1 MTNADRTVNDDLR
14 NGGRRGAGERLEPDG
29 ADASHAVRA
38 ARKAPIVPRVPSVVR
53 ERIAMPVKLLLPAFV
68 AVAIVVVLPLLFSL
82 YTSFTAYRLTDPG
95 TLTHWIGWRNYMR
108 VLGNADFWAA
118 FGRTVLFLTVAL
130 NLEMVLGLGIALL
143 LNRVTAGQRVLRTVM
158 MFPMMFS
165 PVLVGFQFKF
175 MLNDSTGVINHL
187 LQTLFGMHGTIPF
200 LVDEKS
206 ALASLI
212 AAEVW
217 NSTPVFAVILLAGL
231 MALPKDPIEASKVDG
246 CTPWQTFR
254 YVTLPYLMPFIY
266 IAMTI
271 RSLDVGRAYD
281 IVRIMTN
288 GGPGGRTELLWTMV
302 GRIAYDDSHMGY
314 ANAIA
319 YISVLVSILFTLYFF
334 RKLNA
339 ARRHMGPA

>member
-1 MTNADRTVNDDLR
+1 MAVPLR
-14 NGGRRGAGERLEPDG
+14 
-29 ADASHAVRA
+29 
-38 ARKAPIVPRVPSVVR
+38 
-53 ERIAMPVKLLLPAFV
+53 LLLPAFV
-68 AVAIVVVLPLLFSL
+68 SVAIVVVLPLLFSL
-82 YTSFTAYRLTDPG
+82 YTSFTAYRLIEPDTIWNVVG
-95 TLTHWIGWRNYMR
+95 LRNYLR
-108 VLGNADFWAA
+108 AFAGEDFWAA
-118 FGRTVLFLTVAL
+118 FGRTVLFLTIAL
-130 NLEMVLGLGIALL
+130 NLELLLGLGIALL
-143 LNRVTAGQRVLRTVM
+143 LNQIVKGQRALRTIM

-175 MLNDSTGVINHL
+175 MLNDSTGVVNHV
-187 LQTLFGMHGTIPF
+187 LQTVFGLKTTIPF
-200 LVDEKS
+200 LVDARS

-246 CTPWQTFR
+246 CTRWQTFR

-302 GRIAYDDSHMGY
+302 GRIAYDDSRMGY
-314 ANAIA
+314 ANAIG
-319 YISVLVSILFTLYFF
+319 YVSVLVSVLFTLYFF

-339 ARRHMGPA
+339 ARKHMGPA

>member
-1 MTNADRTVNDDLR
+1 MANLERQDGDDMHPGNSPLT
-14 NGGRRGAGERLEPDG
+14 RRALY
-29 ADASHAVRA
+29 
-38 ARKAPIVPRVPSVVR
+38 APQVVR
-53 ERIAMPVKLLLPAFV
+53 ERLSLPAKLLLPAFLS
-68 AVAIVVVLPLLFSL
+68 VAIVVVLPLLFSL
-82 YTSFTAYRLTDPG
+82 YTSFTSYRLTDPA
-95 TLTHWIGWRNYMR
+95 TLTHFIGWRNYAR
-108 VLGNADFWAA
+108 ALANGDFWSA

-130 NLEMVLGLGIALL
+130 NLEMLLGLGIALL
-143 LNRVTAGQRVLRTVM
+143 LNRVTAGQRALRTVM

-187 LQTLFGMHGTIPF
+187 LQSVFGIETSVPF
-200 LVDEKS
+200 LVNEHL

-212 AAEVW
+212 VAEVW

-231 MALPKDPIEASKVDG
+231 MALPKDPVEASKVDG

-314 ANAIA
+314 ANAIG
-319 YISVLVSILFTLYFF
+319 YVSVLVSILFTLYFF

>member
-1 MTNADRTVNDDLR
+1 MQSNTPYSI
-14 NGGRRGAGERLEPDG
+14 GGEPVLATPRRRIPL
-29 ADASHAVRA
+29 
-38 ARKAPIVPRVPSVVR
+38 PI
-53 ERIAMPVKLLLPAFV
+53 KLLMPAFL
-68 AVAIVVVLPLLFSL
+68 AVGIVVILPLLFSF
-82 YTSFTAYRLTDPG
+82 YTSFTAYRLTDPD
-95 TLTHWIGWRNYMR
+95 TLSHWIGWRNYER
-108 VLGNADFWAA
+108 AFANGDFWAA
-118 FGRTVLFLTVAL
+118 FGRTILFLTVAL
-130 NLEMVLGLGIALL
+130 NLELLLGLGVALL
-143 LNRVTAGQRVLRTVM
+143 LNQVTRGQRALRTVM

-175 MLNDSTGVINHL
+175 MLNDSTGIVNNL
-187 LQTLFGMHGTIPF
+187 MQTLFGAKSAFPF
-200 LVDEKS
+200 LVNANS

-217 NSTPVFAVILLAGL
+217 NSTPIFAVILLAGL

-246 CTPWQTFR
+246 CTSWQTFR

-266 IAMTI
+266 ISMTI

-302 GRIAYDDSHMGY
+302 GRIAYDDSRMGY

-319 YISVLVSILFTLYFF
+319 YVSVLVSILFTLYFF
-334 RKLNA
+334 RKLSG
-339 ARRHMGPA
+339 ARKHMGPV

>member
-1 MTNADRTVNDDLR
+1 MQSNTPYSI
-14 NGGRRGAGERLEPDG
+14 GGEP
-29 ADASHAVRA
+29 ALA
-38 ARKAPIVPRVPSVVR
+38 APRWRIPLPI
-53 ERIAMPVKLLLPAFV
+53 KLLLPAFL
-68 AVAIVVVLPLLFSL
+68 AVGLVVVLPLLFSF
-82 YTSFTAYRLTDPG
+82 YTSFTAYRLTDPD
-95 TLTHWIGWRNYMR
+95 TLSHWIGWRNYQR
-108 VLGNADFWAA
+108 AFANADFWAA
-118 FGRTVLFLTVAL
+118 FGRTILFLTVAL
-130 NLEMVLGLGIALL
+130 NLELLLGLGVALL
-143 LNRVTAGQRVLRTVM
+143 LNQVTKGQRALRTVM

-175 MLNDSTGVINHL
+175 MLNDSTGIVNNL
-187 LQTLFGMHGTIPF
+187 MQTLFGAKSAFPF
-200 LVDEKS
+200 LVDAKS

-217 NSTPVFAVILLAGL
+217 NSTPIFAVILLAGL

-246 CTPWQTFR
+246 CTSWQTFR

-266 IAMTI
+266 ISMTI

-302 GRIAYDDSHMGY
+302 GRIAYDDSRMGY

-319 YISVLVSILFTLYFF
+319 YVSVLVSILFTLYFF
-334 RKLNA
+334 RKLSG
-339 ARRHMGPA
+339 ARKHMGPA

>member
-1 MTNADRTVNDDLR
+1 MQSNTPYSI
-14 NGGRRGAGERLEPDG
+14 GGEPVLATPRRRIPL
-29 ADASHAVRA
+29 
-38 ARKAPIVPRVPSVVR
+38 PI
-53 ERIAMPVKLLLPAFV
+53 KLLMPAFL
-68 AVAIVVVLPLLFSL
+68 AVGIVVILPLLFSF
-82 YTSFTAYRLTDPG
+82 YTSFTAYRLTDPD
-95 TLTHWIGWRNYMR
+95 TLSHWIGWRNYER
-108 VLGNADFWAA
+108 AFANGDFWAA
-118 FGRTVLFLTVAL
+118 FGRTILFLTIAL
-130 NLEMVLGLGIALL
+130 NLELLLGLGVALL
-143 LNRVTAGQRVLRTVM
+143 LNQVTRGQRGLRTVM

-175 MLNDSTGVINHL
+175 MLNDSTGIVNNL
-187 LQTLFGMHGTIPF
+187 MQTLFGAKSAFPF
-200 LVDEKS
+200 LVNANS

-246 CTPWQTFR
+246 CSPWQTFR

-266 IAMTI
+266 ISMTI

-319 YISVLVSILFTLYFF
+319 YVSVLVSILFTLYFF
-334 RKLNA
+334 RKLSG
-339 ARRHMGPA
+339 ARKHMGPA

>member
-1 MTNADRTVNDDLR
+1 MRSNMRFNIRYSPAVQSPGPALHESMAVPLR
-14 NGGRRGAGERLEPDG
+14 
-29 ADASHAVRA
+29 
-38 ARKAPIVPRVPSVVR
+38 
-53 ERIAMPVKLLLPAFV
+53 LLLPAFV
-68 AVAIVVVLPLLFSL
+68 SVAIVVVLPLLFSL
-82 YTSFTAYRLTDPG
+82 YTSFTAYRLIEPDTIWNVVG
-95 TLTHWIGWRNYMR
+95 LRNYLR
-108 VLGNADFWAA
+108 AFASEDFWAA
-118 FGRTVLFLTVAL
+118 FGRTVLFLTIAL
-130 NLEMVLGLGIALL
+130 NLELLLGLGIALL
-143 LNRVTAGQRVLRTVM
+143 LNQIVKGQRALRTIM

-175 MLNDSTGVINHL
+175 MLNDSTGVVNHV
-187 LQTLFGMHGTIPF
+187 LQTVFGLKTTIPF
-200 LVDEKS
+200 LVDARS

-302 GRIAYDDSHMGY
+302 GRIAYDDSRMGY
-314 ANAIA
+314 ANAIG
-319 YISVLVSILFTLYFF
+319 YVSVLVSVLFTLYFF

-339 ARRHMGPA
+339 ARKHMGPA

>member
-1 MTNADRTVNDDLR
+1 MQSNTPYSI
-14 NGGRRGAGERLEPDG
+14 GGEPVLVTPRRRIPL
-29 ADASHAVRA
+29 
-38 ARKAPIVPRVPSVVR
+38 PI
-53 ERIAMPVKLLLPAFV
+53 KLLMPAFL
-68 AVAIVVVLPLLFSL
+68 AVGIVVILPLLFSF
-82 YTSFTAYRLTDPG
+82 YTSFTAYRLTDPD
-95 TLTHWIGWRNYMR
+95 TLSHWIGWRNYER
-108 VLGNADFWAA
+108 AFSNGEFWAA
-118 FGRTVLFLTVAL
+118 FGRTILFLTIAL
-130 NLEMVLGLGIALL
+130 NLELLLGLGVALL
-143 LNRVTAGQRVLRTVM
+143 LNQVTKGQRALRTVM

-175 MLNDSTGVINHL
+175 MLNDSTGIVNNL
-187 LQTLFGMHGTIPF
+187 MQTLFGAKSAFPF
-200 LVDEKS
+200 LVDASS

-217 NSTPVFAVILLAGL
+217 NSTPIFAVILLAGL

-246 CTPWQTFR
+246 CTSWQTFR

-266 IAMTI
+266 ISMTI

-302 GRIAYDDSHMGY
+302 GRIAYDDSRMGY

-319 YISVLVSILFTLYFF
+319 YVSVLVSILFTLYFF
-334 RKLNA
+334 RKLSG
-339 ARRHMGPA
+339 ARKHMGPA

>member
-1 MTNADRTVNDDLR
+1 M
-14 NGGRRGAGERLEPDG
+14 
-29 ADASHAVRA
+29 
-38 ARKAPIVPRVPSVVR
+38 
-53 ERIAMPVKLLLPAFV
+53 PAFL
-68 AVAIVVVLPLLFSL
+68 AVGIVVILPLLFSF
-82 YTSFTAYRLTDPG
+82 YTSFTAYRLTDPD
-95 TLTHWIGWRNYMR
+95 TLSHWIGWRNYER
-108 VLGNADFWAA
+108 AFANGDFWAA
-118 FGRTVLFLTVAL
+118 FGRTILFLTVAL
-130 NLEMVLGLGIALL
+130 NLELLLGLGVALL
-143 LNRVTAGQRVLRTVM
+143 LNQVTKGQRALRTVM

-175 MLNDSTGVINHL
+175 MLNDSTGIVNNL
-187 LQTLFGMHGTIPF
+187 MQTLFGAKSAFPF
-200 LVDEKS
+200 LVNANS

-217 NSTPVFAVILLAGL
+217 NSTPIFAVILLAGL

-246 CTPWQTFR
+246 CTSWQTFR

-266 IAMTI
+266 ISMTI

-319 YISVLVSILFTLYFF
+319 YVSVLVSILFTLYFF
-334 RKLNA
+334 RKLSG
-339 ARRHMGPA
+339 ARKHMGPA

>member
-1 MTNADRTVNDDLR
+1 MQSNTPYSI
-14 NGGRRGAGERLEPDG
+14 GGEPVLATPRR
-29 ADASHAVRA
+29 
-38 ARKAPIVPRVPSVVR
+38 
-53 ERIAMPVKLLLPAFV
+53 RIPLPVKLLMPAFL
-68 AVAIVVVLPLLFSL
+68 AVGIVVILPLLFSF
-82 YTSFTAYRLTDPG
+82 YTSFTAYRLTDPD
-95 TLTHWIGWRNYMR
+95 TLSHWIGWRNYER
-108 VLGNADFWAA
+108 AFSNGDFWAA
-118 FGRTVLFLTVAL
+118 FGRTILFLTIAL
-130 NLEMVLGLGIALL
+130 NLELLLGLGVALL
-143 LNRVTAGQRVLRTVM
+143 LNQVTKGQRALRTVM

-175 MLNDSTGVINHL
+175 MLNDSTGIVNNL
-187 LQTLFGMHGTIPF
+187 MQTLFGAKSAFPF
-200 LVDEKS
+200 LVDANS

-217 NSTPVFAVILLAGL
+217 NSTPIFAVILLAGL

-246 CTPWQTFR
+246 CTSWQTFR

-266 IAMTI
+266 ISMTI

-319 YISVLVSILFTLYFF
+319 YVSVLVSILFTLYFF
-334 RKLNA
+334 RKLSG
-339 ARRHMGPA
+339 ARKHMGPA

>member
-1 MTNADRTVNDDLR
+1 MQSNTPYSI
-14 NGGRRGAGERLEPDG
+14 GGEPVL
-29 ADASHAVRA
+29 ATP
-38 ARKAPIVPRVPSVVR
+38 RKRIPLPI
-53 ERIAMPVKLLLPAFV
+53 KLLMPAFL
-68 AVAIVVVLPLLFSL
+68 AVGIVVILPLLFSF
-82 YTSFTAYRLTDPG
+82 YTSFTAYRLTDPD
-95 TLTHWIGWRNYMR
+95 TLSHWIGWRNYER
-108 VLGNADFWAA
+108 AFANGDFWAA
-118 FGRTVLFLTVAL
+118 LGRTILFLTIAL
-130 NLEMVLGLGIALL
+130 NLELLLGLGVALL
-143 LNRVTAGQRVLRTVM
+143 LNQVTKGQRALRTVM

-175 MLNDSTGVINHL
+175 MLNDSTGIVNNL
-187 LQTLFGMHGTIPF
+187 MQTLFGAKSAFPF
-200 LVDEKS
+200 LVNANS

-217 NSTPVFAVILLAGL
+217 NSTPIFAVILLAGL

-246 CTPWQTFR
+246 CTSWQTFR

-266 IAMTI
+266 ISMTI

-302 GRIAYDDSHMGY
+302 GRIAYDDSRMGY

-319 YISVLVSILFTLYFF
+319 YVSVLVSILFTLYFF
-334 RKLNA
+334 RKLSG
-339 ARRHMGPA
+339 ARKHMGPA

>member
-1 MTNADRTVNDDLR
+1 MQSNTPYSI
-14 NGGRRGAGERLEPDG
+14 GGEPVLATPRRRIPL
-29 ADASHAVRA
+29 
-38 ARKAPIVPRVPSVVR
+38 PI
-53 ERIAMPVKLLLPAFV
+53 KLLMPAFL
-68 AVAIVVVLPLLFSL
+68 AVGIVVILPLLFSF
-82 YTSFTAYRLTDPG
+82 YTSFTAYRLTDPD
-95 TLTHWIGWRNYMR
+95 TLSHWIGWRNYER
-108 VLGNADFWAA
+108 AFSNGDFWAA
-118 FGRTVLFLTVAL
+118 FGRTILFLTIAL
-130 NLEMVLGLGIALL
+130 NLELLLGLGVALL
-143 LNRVTAGQRVLRTVM
+143 LNQVTKGQRALRTVM

-175 MLNDSTGVINHL
+175 MLNDSTGIVNNL
-187 LQTLFGMHGTIPF
+187 MQTLFGATSAFPF
-200 LVDEKS
+200 LVDANS

-217 NSTPVFAVILLAGL
+217 NSTPIFAVILLAGL

-246 CTPWQTFR
+246 CTSWQTFR

-266 IAMTI
+266 ISMTI

-302 GRIAYDDSHMGY
+302 GRIAYDDSRMGY

-319 YISVLVSILFTLYFF
+319 YVSVLVSILFTLYFF
-334 RKLNA
+334 RKLSG
-339 ARRHMGPA
+339 ARKHMGPA

>member
-1 MTNADRTVNDDLR
+1 MQSNTPYSI
-14 NGGRRGAGERLEPDG
+14 GGEPVL
-29 ADASHAVRA
+29 ATRA
-38 ARKAPIVPRVPSVVR
+38 K
-53 ERIAMPVKLLLPAFV
+53 RIPLPVKLLMPAFL
-68 AVAIVVVLPLLFSL
+68 AVGIVVILPLLFSF
-82 YTSFTAYRLTDPG
+82 YTSFTAYRLTDPD
-95 TLTHWIGWRNYMR
+95 TLSHWIGWRNYER
-108 VLGNADFWAA
+108 AFANGDFWAA
-118 FGRTVLFLTVAL
+118 FGRTILFLTIAL
-130 NLEMVLGLGIALL
+130 NLELLLGLGVALL
-143 LNRVTAGQRVLRTVM
+143 LNQVTKGQRALRTVM

-175 MLNDSTGVINHL
+175 MLNDSTGIVNNL
-187 LQTLFGMHGTIPF
+187 MQTLFGAKSAFPF
-200 LVDEKS
+200 LVDAKS

-217 NSTPVFAVILLAGL
+217 NSTPIFAVILLAGL

-246 CTPWQTFR
+246 CTSWQTFR

-266 IAMTI
+266 ISMTI

-302 GRIAYDDSHMGY
+302 GRIAYDDSRMGY

-319 YISVLVSILFTLYFF
+319 YVSVLVSILFTLYFF
-334 RKLNA
+334 RKLSG
-339 ARRHMGPA
+339 ARKHMGPA

>member
-1 MTNADRTVNDDLR
+1 MRFNIRYSPAAQSPGPAPNESLTAPLR
-14 NGGRRGAGERLEPDG
+14 
-29 ADASHAVRA
+29 
-38 ARKAPIVPRVPSVVR
+38 
-53 ERIAMPVKLLLPAFV
+53 LLLPAFFS
-68 AVAIVVVLPLLFSL
+68 VAIVVVLPLLFSL
-82 YTSFTAYRLTDPG
+82 YTSFTAYRLIDPDTIWNIVG
-95 TLTHWIGWRNYMR
+95 LRNYLR
-108 VLGNADFWAA
+108 AFANEDFWAA
-118 FGRTVLFLTVAL
+118 FGRTVLFLTIAL
-130 NLEMVLGLGIALL
+130 NLELLLGLGIALL
-143 LNRVTAGQRVLRTVM
+143 LNQIVKGQRALRTIM

-175 MLNDSTGVINHL
+175 MLNDSTGVVNHV
-187 LQTLFGMHGTIPF
+187 LQTVFGLKTTIPF
-200 LVDEKS
+200 LVDSRS

-302 GRIAYDDSHMGY
+302 GRIAYDDSRMGY
-314 ANAIA
+314 ANAIG
-319 YISVLVSILFTLYFF
+319 YVSVLVSVLFTLYFF

-339 ARRHMGPA
+339 ARKHMGPA

>member
-1 MTNADRTVNDDLR
+1 MMNFERSGSDELQSSGARLARRTVQL
-14 NGGRRGAGERLEPDG
+14 
-29 ADASHAVRA
+29 
-38 ARKAPIVPRVPSVVR
+38 PSVVL
-53 ERIAMPVKLLLPAFV
+53 EHLSLPAKLLLPAFV
-68 AVAIVVVLPLLFSL
+68 SVGIVVAVPLLFSL
-82 YTSFTAYRLTDPG
+82 YTSFTAYRLTDPD
-95 TLTHWIGWRNYMR
+95 TLTHFIGWHNYVR
-108 VLGNADFWAA
+108 ALTNGDFWSA
-118 FGRTVLFLTVAL
+118 FGRTVLFLTLAL
-130 NLEMVLGLGIALL
+130 NLEMVFGLGIALL
-143 LNRVTAGQRVLRTVM
+143 LNRVTAGQRALRTVM

-187 LQTLFGMHGTIPF
+187 LQSLFGMRGSIPF
-200 LVDEKS
+200 LVNEKS

-288 GGPGGRTELLWTMV
+288 GGPGGRTELLWTMI

-319 YISVLVSILFTLYFF
+319 YVSVLVSILFTLYFF

-339 ARRHMGPA
+339 ARRHMGT

>member
-1 MTNADRTVNDDLR
+1 MQSNTPYSI
-14 NGGRRGAGERLEPDG
+14 GGEPVL
-29 ADASHAVRA
+29 ATRA
-38 ARKAPIVPRVPSVVR
+38 KRIPLPI
-53 ERIAMPVKLLLPAFV
+53 KLLMPAFL
-68 AVAIVVVLPLLFSL
+68 AVGIVVILPLLFSF
-82 YTSFTAYRLTDPG
+82 YTSFTAYRLTDPD
-95 TLTHWIGWRNYMR
+95 TLSHWIGWRNYER
-108 VLGNADFWAA
+108 AFANGDFWAA
-118 FGRTVLFLTVAL
+118 FGRTILFLTIAL
-130 NLEMVLGLGIALL
+130 NLELLLGLGVALL
-143 LNRVTAGQRVLRTVM
+143 LNQVTKGQRALRTVM

-175 MLNDSTGVINHL
+175 MLNDSTGIVNNL
-187 LQTLFGMHGTIPF
+187 MQTLFGAKSAFPF
-200 LVDEKS
+200 LVDAKS

-217 NSTPVFAVILLAGL
+217 NSTPIFAVILLAGL

-246 CTPWQTFR
+246 CTSWQTFR

-266 IAMTI
+266 ISMTI

-302 GRIAYDDSHMGY
+302 GRIAYDDSRMGY

-319 YISVLVSILFTLYFF
+319 YVSVLVSILFTLYFF
-334 RKLNA
+334 RKLSG
-339 ARRHMGPA
+339 ARKHMGPA

>member
-1 MTNADRTVNDDLR
+1 MQSNTPYSI
-14 NGGRRGAGERLEPDG
+14 GGEPALATRARRIPL
-29 ADASHAVRA
+29 
-38 ARKAPIVPRVPSVVR
+38 PI
-53 ERIAMPVKLLLPAFV
+53 KLLMPAFL
-68 AVAIVVVLPLLFSL
+68 AVGIVVILPLLFSF
-82 YTSFTAYRLTDPG
+82 YTSFTAYRLTDPD
-95 TLTHWIGWRNYMR
+95 TLSHWIGWRNYER
-108 VLGNADFWAA
+108 AFANGDFWAA
-118 FGRTVLFLTVAL
+118 FGRTILFLTIAL
-130 NLEMVLGLGIALL
+130 NLELLLGLGVALL
-143 LNRVTAGQRVLRTVM
+143 LNQVTKGQRALRTVM

-175 MLNDSTGVINHL
+175 MLNDSTGIVNNL
-187 LQTLFGMHGTIPF
+187 MQTLFGAKSAFPF
-200 LVDEKS
+200 LVNANS

-217 NSTPVFAVILLAGL
+217 NSTPIFAVILLAGL

-266 IAMTI
+266 ISMTI

-302 GRIAYDDSHMGY
+302 GRIAYDDSRMGY

-319 YISVLVSILFTLYFF
+319 YVSVLVSILFTLYFF
-334 RKLNA
+334 RKLSG
-339 ARRHMGPA
+339 ARKHMGPA

>member
-1 MTNADRTVNDDLR
+1 MQSNTPYSI
-14 NGGRRGAGERLEPDG
+14 GGEPALVAPRRRIPL
-29 ADASHAVRA
+29 
-38 ARKAPIVPRVPSVVR
+38 PI
-53 ERIAMPVKLLLPAFV
+53 KLLLPAFL
-68 AVAIVVVLPLLFSL
+68 AVGLVVVLPLLFSF
-82 YTSFTAYRLTDPG
+82 YTSFTAYRLTDPD
-95 TLTHWIGWRNYMR
+95 TLSHWIGWRNYER
-108 VLGNADFWAA
+108 AFANGDFWAA
-118 FGRTVLFLTVAL
+118 FGRTILFLTIAL
-130 NLEMVLGLGIALL
+130 NLELLLGLGVALL
-143 LNRVTAGQRVLRTVM
+143 LNQVTKGQRALRTVM

-175 MLNDSTGVINHL
+175 MLNDSTGIVNNL
-187 LQTLFGMHGTIPF
+187 MQTLFGAKSAFPF
-200 LVDEKS
+200 LVDANS

-217 NSTPVFAVILLAGL
+217 NSTPIFAVILLAGL

-246 CTPWQTFR
+246 CTSWQTFR

-266 IAMTI
+266 ISMTI

-302 GRIAYDDSHMGY
+302 GRIAYEDSRMGY

-319 YISVLVSILFTLYFF
+319 YVSVLVSILFTLYFF
-334 RKLNA
+334 RKLSG
-339 ARRHMGPA
+339 ARKHMGPA

>member
-1 MTNADRTVNDDLR
+1 M
-14 NGGRRGAGERLEPDG
+14 
-29 ADASHAVRA
+29 
-38 ARKAPIVPRVPSVVR
+38 
-53 ERIAMPVKLLLPAFV
+53 PAFL
-68 AVAIVVVLPLLFSL
+68 AVGIVVILPLLFSF
-82 YTSFTAYRLTDPG
+82 YTSFTAYRLTDPE
-95 TLTHWIGWRNYMR
+95 TLSHWIGWRNYER
-108 VLGNADFWAA
+108 AIANGDFWAA
-118 FGRTVLFLTVAL
+118 FGRTILFLTIAL
-130 NLEMVLGLGIALL
+130 NLELLLGLGVALL
-143 LNRVTAGQRVLRTVM
+143 LNQVTKGQRALRTVM

-175 MLNDSTGVINHL
+175 MLNDSTGIVNNL
-187 LQTLFGMHGTIPF
+187 MQTLFGAKSAFPF
-200 LVDEKS
+200 LVNANS

-217 NSTPVFAVILLAGL
+217 NSTPIFAVILLAGL

-246 CTPWQTFR
+246 CTSWQTFR

-266 IAMTI
+266 ISMTI

-302 GRIAYDDSHMGY
+302 GRIAYDDSRMGY

-319 YISVLVSILFTLYFF
+319 YVSVLVSILFTLYFF
-334 RKLNA
+334 RKLSG
-339 ARRHMGPA
+339 ARKHMGPA

>member
-1 MTNADRTVNDDLR
+1 MMNVEPRSSDNMATESRPMAGHGATVR
-14 NGGRRGAGERLEPDG
+14 KTPEFRVIRERLSLP
-29 ADASHAVRA
+29 A
-38 ARKAPIVPRVPSVVR
+38 
-53 ERIAMPVKLLLPAFV
+53 KLLLPAFV
-68 AVAIVVVLPLLFSL
+68 SVAIVVVLPLLFSL
-82 YTSFTAYRLTDPG
+82 YTSFTSYRLTDPD
-95 TLTHWIGWRNYMR
+95 TLFHLIGWRNYVR
-108 VLGNADFWAA
+108 VFSNSDFWAA
-118 FGRTVLFLTVAL
+118 FGRTVLFLTIAL

-143 LNRVTAGQRVLRTVM
+143 LNKVTAGQRALRTVM

-175 MLNDSTGVINHL
+175 MLNDSTGVINNL
-187 LQTLFGMHGTIPF
+187 LQAVFGVKSAIPF
-200 LVDEKS
+200 LVDANS

-212 AAEVW
+212 VAEVW

-254 YVTLPYLMPFIY
+254 FVTLPYLMPFVY

-302 GRIAYDDSHMGY
+302 GRIAYDDSRMGY

-319 YISVLVSILFTLYFF
+319 YVSVLVSIVFTLYFF

>member
-1 MTNADRTVNDDLR
+1 MRSNMRFNIRYSPAVQSPGPALHESMAVPLR
-14 NGGRRGAGERLEPDG
+14 
-29 ADASHAVRA
+29 
-38 ARKAPIVPRVPSVVR
+38 
-53 ERIAMPVKLLLPAFV
+53 LLLPAFV
-68 AVAIVVVLPLLFSL
+68 SVAIVVVMPLLFSL
-82 YTSFTAYRLTDPG
+82 YTSFTAYRLIEPDTIWNVVG
-95 TLTHWIGWRNYMR
+95 LRNYLR
-108 VLGNADFWAA
+108 AFASEDFWAA
-118 FGRTVLFLTVAL
+118 FGRTVLFLTIAL
-130 NLEMVLGLGIALL
+130 NLELLLGLGIALL
-143 LNRVTAGQRVLRTVM
+143 LNQIVKGQRALRTIM

-175 MLNDSTGVINHL
+175 MLNDSTGVVNHV
-187 LQTLFGMHGTIPF
+187 LQTVFGLKTTIPF
-200 LVDEKS
+200 LVDARS

-246 CTPWQTFR
+246 CTSWQTFR

-302 GRIAYDDSHMGY
+302 GRIAYDDSRMGY
-314 ANAIA
+314 ANAIG
-319 YISVLVSILFTLYFF
+319 YVSVLVSVLFTLYFF

-339 ARRHMGPA
+339 ARKHMGPA

>member
-1 MTNADRTVNDDLR
+1 M
-14 NGGRRGAGERLEPDG
+14 
-29 ADASHAVRA
+29 
-38 ARKAPIVPRVPSVVR
+38 
-53 ERIAMPVKLLLPAFV
+53 PAFL
-68 AVAIVVVLPLLFSL
+68 AVGIVVILPLLFSF
-82 YTSFTAYRLTDPG
+82 YTSFTAYRLTDPD
-95 TLTHWIGWRNYMR
+95 TLSHWIGWRNYER
-108 VLGNADFWAA
+108 AFANGDFWAA
-118 FGRTVLFLTVAL
+118 FGRTILFLTIAL
-130 NLEMVLGLGIALL
+130 NLELLLGLGVALL
-143 LNRVTAGQRVLRTVM
+143 LNQVTKGQRALRTVM

-175 MLNDSTGVINHL
+175 MLNDSTGIVNNL
-187 LQTLFGMHGTIPF
+187 MQTLFGAKSAFPF
-200 LVDEKS
+200 LVDAKS

-217 NSTPVFAVILLAGL
+217 NSTPIFAVILLAGL

-246 CTPWQTFR
+246 CTSWQTFR

-266 IAMTI
+266 ISMTI

-302 GRIAYDDSHMGY
+302 GRIAYDDSRMGY

-319 YISVLVSILFTLYFF
+319 YVSVLVSILFTLYFF
-334 RKLNA
+334 RKLSG
-339 ARRHMGPA
+339 ARKHMGPA

>member
-1 MTNADRTVNDDLR
+1 MQSNTPYSI
-14 NGGRRGAGERLEPDG
+14 GGEPLLATPRRRIPL
-29 ADASHAVRA
+29 
-38 ARKAPIVPRVPSVVR
+38 PI
-53 ERIAMPVKLLLPAFV
+53 KLLMPAFL
-68 AVAIVVVLPLLFSL
+68 AVGIVVILPLLFSF
-82 YTSFTAYRLTDPG
+82 YTSFTAYRLTDPD
-95 TLTHWIGWRNYMR
+95 TLSHWIGWRNYER
-108 VLGNADFWAA
+108 AFSNGDFWAA
-118 FGRTVLFLTVAL
+118 FGRTILFLTIAL
-130 NLEMVLGLGIALL
+130 NLELLLGLGVALL
-143 LNRVTAGQRVLRTVM
+143 LNQVTKGQRALRTVM

-175 MLNDSTGVINHL
+175 MLNDSTGIVNNL
-187 LQTLFGMHGTIPF
+187 MQTLFGAKSAFPF
-200 LVDEKS
+200 LVDANS

-217 NSTPVFAVILLAGL
+217 NSTPIFAVILLAGL

-246 CTPWQTFR
+246 CTSWQTFR

-266 IAMTI
+266 ISMTI

-302 GRIAYDDSHMGY
+302 GRIAYDDSRMGY

-319 YISVLVSILFTLYFF
+319 YVSVLVSILFTLYFF
-334 RKLNA
+334 RKLSG
-339 ARRHMGPA
+339 ARKHMGPA

>member
-1 MTNADRTVNDDLR
+1 MQSNTPYSI
-14 NGGRRGAGERLEPDG
+14 GGEPVLATPRRRIPL
-29 ADASHAVRA
+29 
-38 ARKAPIVPRVPSVVR
+38 PI
-53 ERIAMPVKLLLPAFV
+53 KLLMPAFL
-68 AVAIVVVLPLLFSL
+68 AVGIVVILPLLFSF
-82 YTSFTAYRLTDPG
+82 YTSFTAYRLTDPD
-95 TLTHWIGWRNYMR
+95 TLSHWIGWRNYER
-108 VLGNADFWAA
+108 AFANGDFWAA
-118 FGRTVLFLTVAL
+118 FGRTILFLTVAL
-130 NLEMVLGLGIALL
+130 NLELLLGLGVALL
-143 LNRVTAGQRVLRTVM
+143 LNQVTRGQRALRTVM

-175 MLNDSTGVINHL
+175 MLNDSTGIVNNL
-187 LQTLFGMHGTIPF
+187 MQTLFGAKSAFPF
-200 LVDEKS
+200 LVNANS

-217 NSTPVFAVILLAGL
+217 NSTPIFAVILLAGL

-246 CTPWQTFR
+246 CTSWQTFR

-266 IAMTI
+266 ISMTI

-302 GRIAYDDSHMGY
+302 GRIAYDDSRMGY

-319 YISVLVSILFTLYFF
+319 YVSVLVSILFTLYFF
-334 RKLNA
+334 RKLSG
-339 ARRHMGPA
+339 ARKHMGPA

>member
-1 MTNADRTVNDDLR
+1 MQSNTPYSI
-14 NGGRRGAGERLEPDG
+14 GGEPVLTTPRRRIPL
-29 ADASHAVRA
+29 
-38 ARKAPIVPRVPSVVR
+38 PI
-53 ERIAMPVKLLLPAFV
+53 KLLMPAFL
-68 AVAIVVVLPLLFSL
+68 AVGIVVILPLLFSF
-82 YTSFTAYRLTDPG
+82 YTSFTAYRLTDPD
-95 TLTHWIGWRNYMR
+95 TLSHWIGWRNYER
-108 VLGNADFWAA
+108 AFSNGDFWAA
-118 FGRTVLFLTVAL
+118 FGRTILFLTIAL
-130 NLEMVLGLGIALL
+130 NLELLLGLGVALL
-143 LNRVTAGQRVLRTVM
+143 LNQVTKGQRALRTVM

-175 MLNDSTGVINHL
+175 MLNDSTGIVNNL
-187 LQTLFGMHGTIPF
+187 MQTLFGAKSAFPF
-200 LVDEKS
+200 LVDANS

-217 NSTPVFAVILLAGL
+217 NSTPIFAVILLAGL

-246 CTPWQTFR
+246 CTSWQTFR

-266 IAMTI
+266 ISMTI

-302 GRIAYDDSHMGY
+302 GRIAYDDSRMGY

-319 YISVLVSILFTLYFF
+319 YVSVLVSILFTLYFF
-334 RKLNA
+334 RKLSG
-339 ARRHMGPA
+339 ARKHMGPA

>member
-1 MTNADRTVNDDLR
+1 MQSNTPYSI
-14 NGGRRGAGERLEPDG
+14 GGEP
-29 ADASHAVRA
+29 ALATRA
-38 ARKAPIVPRVPSVVR
+38 KRIPLPI
-53 ERIAMPVKLLLPAFV
+53 KLLMPAFL
-68 AVAIVVVLPLLFSL
+68 AVGIVVILPLLFSF
-82 YTSFTAYRLTDPG
+82 YTSFTAYRLTDPD
-95 TLTHWIGWRNYMR
+95 TLSHWIGWRNYER
-108 VLGNADFWAA
+108 AFANGDFWAA
-118 FGRTVLFLTVAL
+118 FGRTILFLTIAL
-130 NLEMVLGLGIALL
+130 NLELLLGLGVALL
-143 LNRVTAGQRVLRTVM
+143 LNQVTKGQRALRTVM

-175 MLNDSTGVINHL
+175 MLNDSTGIVNNL
-187 LQTLFGMHGTIPF
+187 MQTLFGAKSAFPF
-200 LVDEKS
+200 LVNANS

-217 NSTPVFAVILLAGL
+217 NSTPIFAVILLAGL

-246 CTPWQTFR
+246 CTSWQTFR

-266 IAMTI
+266 ISMTI

-319 YISVLVSILFTLYFF
+319 YVSVLVSILFTLYFF
-334 RKLNA
+334 RKLSG
-339 ARRHMGPA
+339 ARKHMGPA

>member
-1 MTNADRTVNDDLR
+1 MQSNTPYSI
-14 NGGRRGAGERLEPDG
+14 GGEPVLATPRRRIPL
-29 ADASHAVRA
+29 
-38 ARKAPIVPRVPSVVR
+38 PI
-53 ERIAMPVKLLLPAFV
+53 KLLMPAFL
-68 AVAIVVVLPLLFSL
+68 AVGIVVILPLLFSF
-82 YTSFTAYRLTDPG
+82 YTSFTAYRLTDPD
-95 TLTHWIGWRNYMR
+95 TLSHWIGWRNYER
-108 VLGNADFWAA
+108 AFANGDFWAA
-118 FGRTVLFLTVAL
+118 FGRTILFLTIAL
-130 NLEMVLGLGIALL
+130 NLELLLGLGVALL
-143 LNRVTAGQRVLRTVM
+143 LNQVTKGQRALRTVM

-175 MLNDSTGVINHL
+175 MLNDSTGIVNNL
-187 LQTLFGMHGTIPF
+187 MQTLFGAKSAFPF
-200 LVDEKS
+200 LVNANS

-217 NSTPVFAVILLAGL
+217 NSTPIFAVILMAGL

-246 CTPWQTFR
+246 CTAWQTFR

-266 IAMTI
+266 ISMTI

-302 GRIAYDDSHMGY
+302 GRIAYDDSRMGY

-319 YISVLVSILFTLYFF
+319 YVSVLVSILFTLYFF
-334 RKLNA
+334 RKLSG
-339 ARRHMGPA
+339 ARKHMGPA

>member
-1 MTNADRTVNDDLR
+1 MQSNTPYSI
-14 NGGRRGAGERLEPDG
+14 GGEPVLATPRRRIPL
-29 ADASHAVRA
+29 
-38 ARKAPIVPRVPSVVR
+38 PI
-53 ERIAMPVKLLLPAFV
+53 KLLMPAFL
-68 AVAIVVVLPLLFSL
+68 AVGIVVILPLLFSF
-82 YTSFTAYRLTDPG
+82 YTSFTAYRLTDPD
-95 TLTHWIGWRNYMR
+95 TLSHWIGWRNYER
-108 VLGNADFWAA
+108 AFANGDFWAA
-118 FGRTVLFLTVAL
+118 FGRTILFLTIAL
-130 NLEMVLGLGIALL
+130 NLELLLGLGVALL
-143 LNRVTAGQRVLRTVM
+143 LNQVTRGQRGLRTVM

-175 MLNDSTGVINHL
+175 MLNDSTGIVNNL
-187 LQTLFGMHGTIPF
+187 MQTLFGAKSAFPF
-200 LVDEKS
+200 LVNANS

-217 NSTPVFAVILLAGL
+217 NSTPIFAVILLAGL

-246 CTPWQTFR
+246 CTSWQTFR

-266 IAMTI
+266 ISMTI

-302 GRIAYDDSHMGY
+302 GRIAYDDSRMGY

-319 YISVLVSILFTLYFF
+319 YVSVLVSILFTLYFF
-334 RKLNA
+334 RKLSG
-339 ARRHMGPA
+339 ARKHMGPA

>member
-1 MTNADRTVNDDLR
+1 MQSNTPYSI
-14 NGGRRGAGERLEPDG
+14 GGEP
-29 ADASHAVRA
+29 ALATRA
-38 ARKAPIVPRVPSVVR
+38 KRIPLPI
-53 ERIAMPVKLLLPAFV
+53 KLLMPAFL
-68 AVAIVVVLPLLFSL
+68 AVGIVVILPLLFSF
-82 YTSFTAYRLTDPG
+82 YTSFTAYRLTDPD
-95 TLTHWIGWRNYMR
+95 TLSHWIGWRNYER
-108 VLGNADFWAA
+108 AFANGDFWAA
-118 FGRTVLFLTVAL
+118 FGRTILFLTIAL
-130 NLEMVLGLGIALL
+130 NLELLLGLGVALL
-143 LNRVTAGQRVLRTVM
+143 LNQVTKGQRALRTVM

-175 MLNDSTGVINHL
+175 MLNDSTGIVNNL
-187 LQTLFGMHGTIPF
+187 MQTLFGAKSAFPF
-200 LVDEKS
+200 LVNANS

-217 NSTPVFAVILLAGL
+217 NSTPIFAVILLAGL

-246 CTPWQTFR
+246 CTSWQTFR

-266 IAMTI
+266 ISMTI

-302 GRIAYDDSHMGY
+302 GRIAYDDSRMGY

-319 YISVLVSILFTLYFF
+319 YVSVLVSILFTLYFF
-334 RKLNA
+334 RKLSG
-339 ARRHMGPA
+339 ARKHMGPA

>member
-1 MTNADRTVNDDLR
+1 MQSNTPYSIGSEPALATP
-14 NGGRRGAGERLEPDG
+14 RRRIPL
-29 ADASHAVRA
+29 
-38 ARKAPIVPRVPSVVR
+38 PI
-53 ERIAMPVKLLLPAFV
+53 KLLMPAFL
-68 AVAIVVVLPLLFSL
+68 AVGIVVILPLLFSF
-82 YTSFTAYRLTDPG
+82 YTSFTAYRLTDPD
-95 TLTHWIGWRNYMR
+95 TLSHWIGWRNYER
-108 VLGNADFWAA
+108 AFANGDFWAA
-118 FGRTVLFLTVAL
+118 FGRTILFLTIAL
-130 NLEMVLGLGIALL
+130 NLELLLGLGVALL
-143 LNRVTAGQRVLRTVM
+143 LNQVTKGQRALRTVM

-175 MLNDSTGVINHL
+175 MLNDSTGIVNNL
-187 LQTLFGMHGTIPF
+187 MQTLFGAKSAFPF
-200 LVDEKS
+200 LVNANS

-217 NSTPVFAVILLAGL
+217 NSTPIFAVILLAGL

-246 CTPWQTFR
+246 CTSWQTFR

-266 IAMTI
+266 ISMTI

-302 GRIAYDDSHMGY
+302 GRIAYDDSRMGY

-319 YISVLVSILFTLYFF
+319 YVSVLVSILFTLYFF
-334 RKLNA
+334 RKLSG
-339 ARRHMGPA
+339 ARKHMGPA

>member
-1 MTNADRTVNDDLR
+1 M
-14 NGGRRGAGERLEPDG
+14 
-29 ADASHAVRA
+29 
-38 ARKAPIVPRVPSVVR
+38 
-53 ERIAMPVKLLLPAFV
+53 PAFL
-68 AVAIVVVLPLLFSL
+68 AVGIVVILPLLFSF
-82 YTSFTAYRLTDPG
+82 YTSFTAYRLTDPE
-95 TLTHWIGWRNYMR
+95 TLSHWIGWRNYER
-108 VLGNADFWAA
+108 AFTNGDFWAA
-118 FGRTVLFLTVAL
+118 FGRTILFLTIAL
-130 NLEMVLGLGIALL
+130 NLELLLGLGVALL
-143 LNRVTAGQRVLRTVM
+143 LNQVTKGQRALRTVM

-175 MLNDSTGVINHL
+175 MLNDSTGIVNNL
-187 LQTLFGMHGTIPF
+187 MQTLFGAKSAFPF
-200 LVDEKS
+200 LVNANS

-217 NSTPVFAVILLAGL
+217 NSTPIFAVILLAGL

-246 CTPWQTFR
+246 CTSWQTFR

-266 IAMTI
+266 ISMTI

-302 GRIAYDDSHMGY
+302 GRIAYDDSRMGY

-319 YISVLVSILFTLYFF
+319 YVSVLVSILFTLYFF
-334 RKLNA
+334 RKLSG
-339 ARRHMGPA
+339 ARKHMGPA

>member
-1 MTNADRTVNDDLR
+1 MQSNTPYSI
-14 NGGRRGAGERLEPDG
+14 GGEPALAAPPRRIPL
-29 ADASHAVRA
+29 
-38 ARKAPIVPRVPSVVR
+38 PI
-53 ERIAMPVKLLLPAFV
+53 KLLIPAFL
-68 AVAIVVVLPLLFSL
+68 AVGLVVVLPLLFSF
-82 YTSFTAYRLTDPG
+82 YTSFTAYRLTDPD
-95 TLTHWIGWRNYMR
+95 TLSHWIGWRNYER
-108 VLGNADFWAA
+108 AFANGDFWAA
-118 FGRTVLFLTVAL
+118 FGRTILFLTIAL
-130 NLEMVLGLGIALL
+130 NLELLLGLGVALL
-143 LNRVTAGQRVLRTVM
+143 LNQVTKGQRALRTVM

-175 MLNDSTGVINHL
+175 MLNDSTGIVNNL
-187 LQTLFGMHGTIPF
+187 MQTLFGAKSAFPF
-200 LVDEKS
+200 LVDANS

-217 NSTPVFAVILLAGL
+217 NSTPIFAVILLAGL

-246 CTPWQTFR
+246 CTSWQTFR

-266 IAMTI
+266 ISMTI

-302 GRIAYDDSHMGY
+302 GRIAYEDSRMGY

-319 YISVLVSILFTLYFF
+319 YVSVLVSILFTLYFF
-334 RKLNA
+334 RKLSG
-339 ARRHMGPA
+339 ARKHMGPA

>member
-1 MTNADRTVNDDLR
+1 MRFNIRYSPVAPAL
-14 NGGRRGAGERLEPDG
+14 AGTTHERLALPF
-29 ADASHAVRA
+29 R
-38 ARKAPIVPRVPSVVR
+38 
-53 ERIAMPVKLLLPAFV
+53 LLLPAFFS
-68 AVAIVVVLPLLFSL
+68 VAIVVALPLVFSL
-82 YTSFTAYRLTDPG
+82 YTSFTSYRLIEPDTIWHVVG
-95 TLTHWIGWRNYMR
+95 VRNYLR
-108 VLGNADFWAA
+108 AFENEDFWAA
-118 FGRTVLFLTVAL
+118 FGRTVLFLTIAL
-130 NLEMVLGLGIALL
+130 NLELLLGLGVALL
-143 LNRVTAGQRVLRTVM
+143 LNEFTKGQRMLRTIM

-175 MLNDSTGVINHL
+175 MLNDSTGVVNHA
-187 LQTLFGMHGTIPF
+187 LQTLFGLKTTIPF
-200 LVDEKS
+200 LVDANS

-246 CTPWQTFR
+246 CTPLQTFR
-254 YVTLPYLMPFIY
+254 YVTLPFLMPFIY

-288 GGPGGRTELLWTMV
+288 GGPGGRTELLWTTV
-302 GRIAYDDSHMGY
+302 GRIAYDDSRMGY
-314 ANAIA
+314 ANAIG
-319 YISVLVSILFTLYFF
+319 YVSVLVSLLFTLYFF

-339 ARRHMGPA
+339 ARKRMGSV

>member
-1 MTNADRTVNDDLR
+1 MESNTPYSI
-14 NGGRRGAGERLEPDG
+14 GGEPVLAPARRRIPL
-29 ADASHAVRA
+29 
-38 ARKAPIVPRVPSVVR
+38 PI
-53 ERIAMPVKLLLPAFV
+53 KLLMPAFL
-68 AVAIVVVLPLLFSL
+68 AVGIVVILPLLFSF
-82 YTSFTAYRLTDPG
+82 YTSFTAYRLTDPD
-95 TLTHWIGWRNYMR
+95 TLSHWIGWRNYER
-108 VLGNADFWAA
+108 AFANGDFWAA
-118 FGRTVLFLTVAL
+118 FGRTILFLTIAL
-130 NLEMVLGLGIALL
+130 NLELLLGLGVALL
-143 LNRVTAGQRVLRTVM
+143 LNQVTKGQRALRTVM

-175 MLNDSTGVINHL
+175 MLNDSTGIVNNL
-187 LQTLFGMHGTIPF
+187 MQTLFGAKSAFPF
-200 LVDEKS
+200 LVDANS

-217 NSTPVFAVILLAGL
+217 NSTPIFAVILLAGL

-246 CTPWQTFR
+246 CTSWQTFR

-266 IAMTI
+266 ISMTI

-302 GRIAYDDSHMGY
+302 GRIAYDDSRMGY

-319 YISVLVSILFTLYFF
+319 YVSVLVSILFTLYFF
-334 RKLNA
+334 RKLSG
-339 ARRHMGPA
+339 ARKHMGPA

>member
-1 MTNADRTVNDDLR
+1 MQSNTPYSI
-14 NGGRRGAGERLEPDG
+14 GGEP
-29 ADASHAVRA
+29 ALATRA
-38 ARKAPIVPRVPSVVR
+38 K
-53 ERIAMPVKLLLPAFV
+53 RIPLPVKLLMPAFL
-68 AVAIVVVLPLLFSL
+68 AVGIVVILPLLFSF
-82 YTSFTAYRLTDPG
+82 YTSFTAYRLTDPD
-95 TLTHWIGWRNYMR
+95 TLSHWIGWRNYER
-108 VLGNADFWAA
+108 AFANGDFWAA
-118 FGRTVLFLTVAL
+118 FGRTILFLTIAL
-130 NLEMVLGLGIALL
+130 NLELLLGLGVALL
-143 LNRVTAGQRVLRTVM
+143 LNQVTKGQRALRTVM

-175 MLNDSTGVINHL
+175 MLNDSTGIVNNL
-187 LQTLFGMHGTIPF
+187 MQTLFGAKSAFPF
-200 LVDEKS
+200 LVNANS

-217 NSTPVFAVILLAGL
+217 NSTPIFAVILLAGL

-246 CTPWQTFR
+246 CTSWQTFR

-266 IAMTI
+266 ISMTI

-302 GRIAYDDSHMGY
+302 GRIAYDDSRMGY

-319 YISVLVSILFTLYFF
+319 YVSVLVSILFTLYFF
-334 RKLNA
+334 RKLSG
-339 ARRHMGPA
+339 ARKHMGPA

>member
-1 MTNADRTVNDDLR
+1 MQSNTPYSI
-14 NGGRRGAGERLEPDG
+14 GGEPVLATPRRRIPL
-29 ADASHAVRA
+29 
-38 ARKAPIVPRVPSVVR
+38 PI
-53 ERIAMPVKLLLPAFV
+53 KLLMPAFL
-68 AVAIVVVLPLLFSL
+68 AVGIVVILPLLFSF
-82 YTSFTAYRLTDPG
+82 YTSFTAYRLTDPD
-95 TLTHWIGWRNYMR
+95 TLSHWIGWRNYER
-108 VLGNADFWAA
+108 AFANGDFWAA
-118 FGRTVLFLTVAL
+118 FGRTILFLTIAL
-130 NLEMVLGLGIALL
+130 NLELLLGLGVALL
-143 LNRVTAGQRVLRTVM
+143 LNQVTKGQRALRTVM

-175 MLNDSTGVINHL
+175 MLNDSTGIVNNL
-187 LQTLFGMHGTIPF
+187 MQTLFGAKSAFPF
-200 LVDEKS
+200 LVNANS

-217 NSTPVFAVILLAGL
+217 NSTPIFAVILMAGL

-246 CTPWQTFR
+246 CTSWQTFR

-266 IAMTI
+266 ISMTI

-302 GRIAYDDSHMGY
+302 GRIAYDDSRMGY

-319 YISVLVSILFTLYFF
+319 YVSVLVSILFTLYFF
-334 RKLNA
+334 RKLSG
-339 ARRHMGPA
+339 ARKHMGPA